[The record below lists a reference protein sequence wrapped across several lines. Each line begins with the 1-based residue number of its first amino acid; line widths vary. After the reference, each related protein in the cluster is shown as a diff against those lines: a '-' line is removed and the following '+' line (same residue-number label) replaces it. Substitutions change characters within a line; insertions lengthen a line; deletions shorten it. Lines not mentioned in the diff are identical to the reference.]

1 MVNADGKSTFVN
13 LILRLFDLKSGEIL
27 IDDQNISLITQD
39 SLRKQIAVIPQDPFL
54 FHRSIFE
61 NIVIDLSQPY
71 MSEELLTAFDFSSVV
86 CLVMTPD
93 IITFEHTQKFLDLMK
108 DLSFDSSKFQIVLNM
123 MGVSKTELD
132 VDTLESYMERMN
144 YIHQKLIG

>member
-1 MVNADGKSTFVN
+1 
-13 LILRLFDLKSGEIL
+13 
-27 IDDQNISLITQD
+27 
-39 SLRKQIAVIPQDPFL
+39 
-54 FHRSIFE
+54 
-61 NIVIDLSQPY
+61 

-132 VDTLESYMERMN
+132 VDTLESYMERK
-144 YIHQKLIG
+144 IFAKIPFDI